1 MNALHKQFSQA
12 LTRIEVN
19 GDKKQRAIAAH
30 TEIQALLA
38 RNSLLQSWGVNTRL
52 IGSYGR
58 QTAIYP
64 GKDVDV
70 FARLENL
77 NTAAS
82 PQDVYD
88 GVWAVLAAE
97 YGSADQGGRATP
109 QARSIKIDFS
119 DPSDR
124 TASFAVDVVPA
135 VRLDPCW
142 AIPTKD
148 RDLWAPDQT
157 RWVATD
163 PERFGDLSS
172 QFNTASWS
180 PAVGGQGAYKPVVK
194 LMRQAREVH
203 LRDQKPGGLYVE
215 FAVYDVWANHRVSGN
230 ECGPLFAATLREVA
244 QRYASAVCTP
254 LLDPGL
260 GTPVDPPLDAAQ
272 WAHASKTFQGLA
284 ELAAG
289 ALNTDRCNAAL
300 KWRRILGKNDRGDV
314 FPLPPGCSGT
324 GLATASAVGAGPAGV
339 AAGRPREAQGFG

>member
-1 MNALHKQFSQA
+1 MNALREQFSQA

-19 GDKKQRAIAAH
+19 GEKQRHAIAAH
-30 TEIQALLA
+30 TEIQDLLTQDP
-38 RNSLLQSWGVNTRL
+38 LLQSWGINTRL

-58 QTAIYP
+58 KTAIYP

-82 PQDVYD
+82 PQDVYN
-88 GVWAVLAAE
+88 GVWAVLFAR
-97 YGSADQGGRATP
+97 YGHVDQGGRATP
-109 QARSIKIDFS
+109 QARSIKIDF
-119 DPSDR
+119 PHPTDR
-124 TASFAVDVVPA
+124 GASLAVDAVPA
-135 VRLDPCW
+135 VRHDPRW

-148 RDLWAPDQT
+148 RDQWAPGQT
-157 RWVATD
+157 RWVMTD
-163 PERFGDLSS
+163 PERFGDLSTRLN
-172 QFNTASWS
+172 QASWS

-215 FAVYDVWANHRVSGN
+215 FAVYDIWANRRVSGN
-230 ECGPLFAATLREVA
+230 EWAPLFARTLRAVA
-244 QRYASAVCTP
+244 HRFASAVYEP
-254 LLDPGL
+254 LMDPGL

-272 WAHASKTFQGLA
+272 WQYAGSTFQGLA
-284 ELAAG
+284 DLADA
-289 ALNTDRCNAAL
+289 ALNSDRCNAAL

-324 GLATASAVGAGPAGV
+324 GAAIGAAGAGLAGIG
-339 AAGRPREAQGFG
+339 AGRPREAQPFG